1 MKRTIL
7 VGMLALLAPATAA
20 AQADPP
26 VIPPV
31 WDAPALIRPGAP
43 SGLSLFVVE
52 PARSHDLG
60 ALAYWRTSPAP
71 VGVGLRGGIVE
82 DFAGEAAGI
91 FGIDVSGQLA
101 MASGTGQP
109 ELMWWTGAGLGFGD
123 EVIASFPL
131 GIVVGWTLT
140 DEGVTFSP
148 NLGGHVALDVNT
160 GPGDDIDIDGTVDLG
175 LDVGFQNGFMIRFGA
190 AVADRDAFGIGLRL
204 PS

>member
-7 VGMLALLAPATAA
+7 VGLLSLLAPAAA
-20 AQADPP
+20 SAQ
-26 VIPPV
+26 VVPPV

-43 SGLSLFVVE
+43 SGLSLFIVE
-52 PARSHDLG
+52 PARSNDLG
-60 ALAYWRTSPAP
+60 ALAYWRSSAAP
-71 VGVGLRGGIVE
+71 VGIGFRGGIVE
-82 DFAGEAAGI
+82 DLDGDAAGI

-101 MASGTGQP
+101 TATGTGQP
-109 ELMWWTGAGLGFGD
+109 ELIWWTGAGLGFGD

-131 GIVVGWTLT
+131 GLVVGWTLT

-148 NLGGHVALDVNT
+148 NVGGHVALDVNT
-160 GPGDDIDIDGTVDLG
+160 GPGDDIDIDGAVDLG

-204 PS
+204 PG